1 MTIETKIKQLTDALN
16 LHSYKYHV
24 LDTPAI
30 SDTEYDR
37 MFAELKELERLS
49 GNILPDSPTL
59 RAGHK
64 PADKFDKVAHT
75 IPMLSLDD
83 TNEFDELIEFE
94 NRINKLLDF
103 ETINEEI
110 EYCVEPK
117 YDGLAVELKYL
128 NGYLH
133 KASTRGD
140 GYIGE
145 DITQNIKTIQTV
157 PLRLIQDIPKEIDI
171 RGEVYINKADFQSIN
186 EQRELEGLPLFA
198 NSRNAGAGAVRQLD
212 PSITAKRNLSIVCY
226 GVGVV
231 DGIKLSTQSEL
242 INWLNNNRFPVP
254 ILYTQV
260 KGIEQVITRIK
271 EIGQLRDTL
280 PFEIDGAVVKVNDF
294 YLQSRLGIKTR
305 SPRWAIAFKF
315 QARTAITKIKDIIA
329 SVGRTGTITPV
340 AITNPVEIGGVI
352 VSRST
357 LHNWDELRRKDIRVG
372 DTIIIERAGDVIPH
386 IDRVLTEHRTG
397 IEQVYIVPYIC
408 PSCGSDLQV
417 NEEEI
422 AIRCVN
428 INCIAQIIEKIK
440 HFTSKNAMNIEGMG
454 EKQVELLYKNGL
466 IASIIDI
473 YRLKKDDLIKLERFG
488 ERSSSNL
495 IAAIE
500 KSKDTTL
507 KRFIIALGIRYTGV
521 GGAELLAS
529 NFADIRELFHVNIER
544 LLTHDG
550 LGDKTAGAL
559 AAYFNDDNSIE
570 TINTLIE
577 LGVKITNASITN
589 DTGQAQQPFTGLTFV
604 ITGTHPVARSKI
616 EEFIINNGGKVSS
629 SVSKKTSYIVA
640 GDAPGSKLEKAVK
653 LEIKVINFESL
664 TNTILQ
670 LKK

>member
-171 RGEVYINKADFQSIN
+171 RGEVYINKADFKSIN

-357 LHNWDELRRKDIRVG
+357 LHNWDELRRKDIRIG

-604 ITGTHPVARSKI
+604 ITGTHPVARSEI
-616 EEFIINNGGKVSS
+616 EELIINNGGKVSS